1 MNAGALVSL
10 VALLGWLILAAG
22 AFRAHRIGARKA
34 IVLALLWAS
43 IFLAVAFVFSLIG
56 E

>member
-1 MNAGALVSL
+1 MSEGALVSL
-10 VALLGWLILAAG
+10 VALLGWLVLVAG

-34 IVLALLWAS
+34 IVLALIWAS

-56 E
+56 S